1 MFQFIATVLAWFYSL
16 IHNYA
21 FAISMLTITVMIVL
35 TPLTLRSTKSMLEM
49 QRIQPEVKRLQNEF
63 KGDRQR
69 LNEEVMKLY
78 KEHKVNPLGG
88 CLPLILQM
96 PVFFVLYQVLRDL
109 TRTCQNATQIT
120 EGQCTD
126 VGNFRPDHIGRGTDM
141 FRDLVAS
148 NEMLSFGLDLSRT
161 PVEQVREGLG
171 TGAPYLVL
179 ILLMAGL
186 SFFAQWQVSLRSK
199 VTGQII
205 NKQQQMIF
213 RVMPVAFALFSLNFP
228 TGLVVYWIVQNL
240 VRIVQNAY
248 IKRRFY
254 GPHGPAAQLAA
265 TRADDAKEDK
275 PKAGTSPSSGSA
287 DDASVSDAPRNSG
300 KAGPRSGSA
309 QPAPSKGGAAR
320 GSAAKGG
327 ATKGS
332 ASSGGT
338 SKGGPRS
345 GGGTK
350 GGDGEGSRPVP
361 RRSGPSPKAR
371 PTPQPRGRSPRRE
384 P

>member
-1 MFQFIATVLAWFYSL
+1 MYQFIATVLAWFYGL

-21 FAISMLTITVMIVL
+21 FAISMLTVTVMVAL

-109 TRTCQNATQIT
+109 TRTCSNATQI
-120 EGQCTD
+120 ELGECTV
-126 VGNFRPDHIGRGTDM
+126 VGNFRPDHIAKTSDM
-141 FRDLVAS
+141 FRDLAAS
-148 NEMLSFGLDLSRT
+148 DRMLAFGLDLSRT
-161 PVEQVREGLG
+161 PVEQVQEGLA
-171 TGAPYLVL
+171 TGAPY
-179 ILLMAGL
+179 ILLIIAMAGL

-213 RVMPVAFALFSLNFP
+213 RILPIGFAVISVNFP
-228 TGLVVYWIVQNL
+228 TGLIVYWIVQNI
-240 VRIVQNAY
+240 VRIIQNWY
-248 IKRRFY
+248 ITRRFY

-265 TRADDAKEDK
+265 ARVEDGKHTAQTTDAK
-275 PKAGTSPSSGSA
+275 A
-287 DDASVSDAPRNSG
+287 DRPRHERTAKRDA
-300 KAGPRSGSA
+300 AGP
-309 QPAPSKGGAAR
+309 QHDKG
-320 GSAAKGG
+320 KP
-327 ATKGS
+327 S
-332 ASSGGT
+332 ASPQRTG
-338 SKGGPRS
+338 
-345 GGGTK
+345 
-350 GGDGEGSRPVP
+350 GSRPAP
-361 RRSGPSPKAR
+361 KGRPAAPSGNGSAKDEDTRPASSPPGAKAPKGKGRSGPPPKAR
-371 PTPQPRGRSPRRE
+371 PTPQPRGQSPRRE